1 MSRTQF
7 EYDDEDYVQLS
18 QLCEI
23 CGDRWFDDRPL
34 KQWSRHPKVTVH
46 VECDELD
53 DIICKSADAP
63 PKKQEKNYSLTS
75 RKKKNET
82 IVITIKHGQN

>member
-75 RKKKNET
+75 RKKKM
-82 IVITIKHGQN
+82 KPL